1 MSIVR
6 MTTMQPHRVSL
17 VPFRVPGPRSAV
29 RRPPAARGWLSP
41 VLAVLLSLTWAA
53 RGTAQDRQLPSVPQ
67 SLGLQEAIDLA
78 TQYNPTYR
86 QAEND
91 HAPAAWGVRNAVAAT
106 FMPSLTVS
114 GGAGYSG
121 AGSQTFLN
129 TQFSQ
134 GSGTLSSSYT
144 LQLQWQLSGRTLSQP
159 GLAKAQLHA
168 ADASITN
175 GRMSLRSAIVNQYLA
190 VLQAEENVRIAEA
203 QQKSADEALRLAQA
217 RYQVG
222 QTTVLDVR
230 QAEVKKGQA
239 DVLMLQAQQ
248 AVTVQKLTL
257 FQQMGVAAPDDPSVV
272 SLPDTF
278 PVVEPTWKLDALLTE
293 ADQHNPDLTTLKARE
308 TAAKWSA
315 RAAKSAWLPTLSF
328 SAGWSGYSQQ
338 YTNVQYALDQAT
350 ASAQANYDQCNLI
363 NNSLLNPGATPLD
376 CGSPTVTP
384 AVENSIRA
392 QNSVFPFSFTGQ
404 PFQARVSVSLP
415 IFTQFS
421 RPLEVSQAQAQT
433 DDAREQVRA
442 RSLQVRTD
450 VSSAYYQLQ
459 TAYQT
464 IGIQQT
470 NRGAAQEQLR
480 LATEQYR
487 VGSGTFLN
495 LLDAQTTA
503 QQAEFDYIRAVYDY
517 HRAIVALE
525 TAVGR
530 ALR

>member
-1 MSIVR
+1 
-6 MTTMQPHRVSL
+6 MQRHRVSPI
-17 VPFRVPGPRSAV
+17 PFRVLRLRSALL
-29 RRPPAARGWLSP
+29 AA
-41 VLAVLLSLTWAA
+41 LLSLGWAT
-53 RGTAQDRQLPSVPQ
+53 RGAAQDRPLPSVPQ

-78 TQYNPTYR
+78 TQNNPLYR
-86 QAEND
+86 QTEND
-91 HAPAAWGVRNAVAAT
+91 HAPAAWGVRNAVTST
-106 FMPSLTVS
+106 FLPNLTA
-114 GGAGYSG
+114 GAGASYRG
-121 AGSQTFLN
+121 AGSQTFLSS
-129 TQFSQ
+129 TFSQ
-134 GSGTLSSSYT
+134 GSATLSSDYS
-144 LQLQWQLSGRTLSQP
+144 LSLNWRLSGETLSQP

-168 ADASITN
+168 ADASIT
-175 GRMSLRSAIVNQYLA
+175 GARMTLRSTIVNQYLA
-190 VLQAEENVRIAEA
+190 VLQAQENVRIVEA

-239 DVLMLQAQQ
+239 DVLALQAQQ

-278 PVVEPTWKLDALLTE
+278 PVVEPAWKLDDLLQE
-293 ADQHNPDLTTLKARE
+293 ADQHNPDVNTLEARQ

-315 RAAKSAWLPTLSF
+315 RAARSAWLPSLNF
-328 SAGWSGYSQQ
+328 SAGWVGYTQQ

-350 ASAQANYDQCNLI
+350 AGAQANYEQCNLI
-363 NNSLLNPGATPLD
+363 NTSLLNPGATPLP
-376 CGSPTVTP
+376 CGSPSLTP
-384 AVENSIRA
+384 AEENAIRS

-404 PFQARVSVSLP
+404 PFQAQVSISLP
-415 IFTQFS
+415 IFTAFS
-421 RPLEVSQAQAQT
+421 RPLSISQAEAQA
-433 DDAREQVRA
+433 DDAREAVRA
-442 RSLQVRTD
+442 RRLQVRTD
-450 VSSAYYQLQ
+450 VSNAYYALQ

-470 NRGAAQEQLR
+470 NRSAAQEGLR

-487 VGSGTFLN
+487 VGSGTFLS
-495 LLDAQTTA
+495 LLDAQATA

-517 HRAIVALE
+517 HRAIVQLE

-530 ALR
+530 PLR